1 MTSKVEKEVKLKP
14 REKPHYVNNKVFTQA
29 VIDYALIAQEAKGKG
44 EPAPMVNNYLAEAL
58 LKINQGLSHKSNFVR
73 YTYREEMVMDGV
85 ENCLKALANFDAT
98 AATRKGNPNAFGYF
112 TQISW
117 FAFLRRIAKEK
128 KQQDVKLRYIAES
141 GLDEFMVDPDED
153 PEVAKAVQSF
163 VDNLRR
169 RIDEVKEKD
178 EKFNYYRKQKLS
190 NKRKSTDSDL
200 TDFLGE

>member
-1 MTSKVEKEVKLKP
+1 MATHKET
-14 REKPHYVNNKVFTQA
+14 RAKPHYVNNKQFTQA
-29 VIDYALIAQEAKGKG
+29 VVDYANEAKAAREAG
-44 EPAPMVNNYLAEAL
+44 EPDPMVPNYIAECL
-58 LKINQGLSHKSNFVR
+58 LKMNEGLSHKSNFVR

-98 AATRKGNPNAFGYF
+98 AATRGGNPNAFGYF

-128 KQQDVKLRYIAES
+128 KQNDVRLKFIAES
-141 GLDEFMVDPDED
+141 GMDEFMIDPDED

-169 RIDEVKEKD
+169 RIDDVKEKD
-178 EKFNYYRKQKLS
+178 QKVKDFKKKKMS
-190 NKRKSTDSDL
+190 NKRKSSDSDL
-200 TDFLGE
+200 TEFTQ

>member
-1 MTSKVEKEVKLKP
+1 MTIKKEKEVKLKP
-14 REKPHYVNNKVFTQA
+14 REKPHYVNNKLFTQA
-29 VIDYALIAQEAKGKG
+29 VIDYALTAQEAKSSGA
-44 EPAPMVNNYLAEAL
+44 PAPIVSNYLADCI
-58 LKINQGLSHKSNFVR
+58 LKMNEGLSHKSNFVR

-85 ENCLKALANFDAT
+85 ENCLKALANFDAS
-98 AATRKGNPNAFGYF
+98 AATRGGAPNAFGYF

-128 KQQDVKLRYIAES
+128 KQQEVKLKYIAES
-141 GLDEFMVDPDED
+141 GLDEFMVDADED

-178 EKFNYYRKQKLS
+178 QKFDYYKKRKLT

-200 TDFLGE
+200 MDFIEE

>member
-1 MTSKVEKEVKLKP
+1 MTDKKEKPKKLKP

-29 VIDYALIAQEAKGKG
+29 VIDYALIAQEAKANG
-44 EPAPMVNNYLAEAL
+44 EPAPMVTDYLATSI
-58 LKINQGLSHKSNFVR
+58 LKMNEGLSHKSNFVR

-85 ENCLKALANFDAT
+85 ENCLKALANFDAST
-98 AATRKGNPNAFGYF
+98 ATRKGKPNAFGYF

-117 FAFLRRIAKEK
+117 FAFLRRLAKEK
-128 KQQDVKLRYIAES
+128 KQQDVKLKYIAES
-141 GLDEFMVDPDED
+141 GIDEFMVDADED
-153 PEVAKAVQSF
+153 PEVQKAVQSF